1 MSKKREPF
9 SVGNIVRLKSG
20 GPDMIVEELPLPDS
34 VMCKW
39 FEGKK
44 LRHASLSPEVLEAA
58 PKARKNTLT

>member
-1 MSKKREPF
+1 
-9 SVGNIVRLKSG
+9 
-20 GPDMIVEELPLPDS
+20 MIVEELPLPDS